1 MNFREAF
8 DLVKEMSALKGD
20 EKEKPEI
27 DTSGMDPFEAMSAL
41 FFSSEPDGDDG
52 LQSKVE
58 KQIGLLNSTEGLTGE
73 QKYLA
78 FKHLSASDK
87 VAEMMNYLADNGA
100 DPEIAYGV
108 ISELQLVEDT
118 DEEPRA
124 RAEVLRESEL
134 TGWEKSFVYYSSL
147 ASKSEREIYDALR
160 ELNEGEPV
168 IYETVDAYTTETK
181 KGGKGAAE
189 RARAVIMDSDLSDVG
204 KLTMYSMKCVSSS
217 ESGEKE
223 QALIDELVAGGAD
236 EGEVAEVF
244 SGIKDGEKDTDK
256 VQALLDS
263 DLTNLEIEKVYLQR
277 IVSEKSREK
286 TQEKIERVID
296 AGGNIEIY
304 LEAYIAVSGLSWENG
319 DWEKKESLGKSM
331 AYKKAIDG
339 LTSRMPNKDRVR
351 RALYDVFDVS
361 EKLW

>member
-124 RAEVLRESEL
+124 RAR
-134 TGWEKSFVYYSSL
+134 
-147 ASKSEREIYDALR
+147 
-160 ELNEGEPV
+160 
-168 IYETVDAYTTETK
+168 
-181 KGGKGAAE
+181 
-189 RARAVIMDSDLSDVG
+189 
-204 KLTMYSMKCVSSS
+204 
-217 ESGEKE
+217 
-223 QALIDELVAGGAD
+223 
-236 EGEVAEVF
+236 F
-244 SGIKDGEKDTDK
+244 SG
-256 VQALLDS
+256 
-263 DLTNLEIEKVYLQR
+263 
-277 IVSEKSREK
+277 
-286 TQEKIERVID
+286 
-296 AGGNIEIY
+296 
-304 LEAYIAVSGLSWENG
+304 
-319 DWEKKESLGKSM
+319 
-331 AYKKAIDG
+331 KA
-339 LTSRMPNKDRVR
+339 S
-351 RALYDVFDVS
+351 
-361 EKLW
+361 